1 MVYGATVASFPQA
14 IFVLAAC
21 FLFMIVLLLAG
32 VWPASTPP
40 YFPLNTADPDAD
52 VEAHS
57 FNAGLNNSS
66 ITVDEQESLSYQQTD
81 RGMNKAGSYQ
91 YNGVGNSPPRTRT
104 VSTDVSDVH

>member
-1 MVYGATVASFPQA
+1 MAYGATVASFPQA

-40 YFPLNTADPDAD
+40 YFPFNTANPDAD

-57 FNAGLNNSS
+57 FNARLNNSN
-66 ITVDEQESLSYQQTD
+66 TAVDEQESLSCQQMD
-81 RGMNKAGSYQ
+81 KGRNKAVSYR
-91 YNGVGNSPPRTRT
+91 YSGVGNSPPRTQT
-104 VSTDVSDVH
+104 VSADVSDVH